1 MGSHK
6 CMIIILSLNSV
17 IFYTAVDSTEK
28 TYENSVQV
36 CGWTVRF
43 IAAADAN
50 ARITLLRNFKI
61 YMLFSCNV
69 PFWAF
74 TLVVQRYE
82 MSFINTF
89 IIYFSIILACVFS
102 VVNISAFNRLT

>member
-1 MGSHK
+1 
-6 CMIIILSLNSV
+6 MIIILPLDSV

-61 YMLFSCNV
+61 YICYFRGTFLFGPLLWWYNGVKC
-69 PFWAF
+69 
-74 TLVVQRYE
+74 
-82 MSFINTF
+82 
-89 IIYFSIILACVFS
+89 
-102 VVNISAFNRLT
+102 RLLIRL